1 MWLTIKRF
9 RVQIPARDTRWII
22 VPMNF
27 NSFVKIRKNQPKM
40 RSWEAQVIDE
50 RLYARASGLSTPSNE
65 CNQFEGGGQPG
76 LTKIRFLLRAITIF

>member
-1 MWLTIKRF
+1 
-9 RVQIPARDTRWII
+9 
-22 VPMNF
+22 
-27 NSFVKIRKNQPKM
+27 M